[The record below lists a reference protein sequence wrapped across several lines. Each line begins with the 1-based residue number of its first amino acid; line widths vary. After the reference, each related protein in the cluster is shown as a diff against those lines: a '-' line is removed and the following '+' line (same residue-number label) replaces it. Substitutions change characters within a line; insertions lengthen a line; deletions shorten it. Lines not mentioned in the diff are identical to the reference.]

1 MKETTRSWLQAAEE
15 DLLAAKL
22 LAKEMRLTNIAAFHC
37 QQCLEKSFKAIIEEK
52 GQAIIKSHDLLR
64 LHASTNI
71 QLADEEHSL
80 LGIINE
86 VYIDARY
93 PGNLGLLPAGKPTV
107 DNINSFIEL
116 CEHIFSLSRSNL
128 K

>member
-1 MKETTRSWLQAAEE
+1 MKETTRGWLQAAEE
-15 DLLAAKL
+15 DLLAAKML
-22 LAKEMRLTNIAAFHC
+22 VNEIRLTNIAAFHC
-37 QQCLEKSFKAIIEEK
+37 QQCLEKIFKAIIEEK
-52 GQAIIKSHDLLR
+52 GQTIIKSHDLLR

-71 QLADEEHSL
+71 QLIDEEYRL
-80 LGIINE
+80 LEIINE

-107 DNINSFIEL
+107 DDINNFIEL
-116 CEHIFSLSRSNL
+116 SEHIFSQTINSL